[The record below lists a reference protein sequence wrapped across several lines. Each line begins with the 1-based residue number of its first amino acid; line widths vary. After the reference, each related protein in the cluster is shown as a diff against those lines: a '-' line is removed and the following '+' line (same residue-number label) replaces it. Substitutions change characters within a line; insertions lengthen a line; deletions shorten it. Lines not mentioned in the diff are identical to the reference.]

1 MCRGN
6 ARSDVKRKF
15 NIDLPLPHKG
25 VFRGIEDNSLSRL
38 CGFVSEVYFVYSNE
52 QKRARYDEN
61 FSRFSPEQVASVYIH
76 LHYLPIPFSI
86 ADKGSIVIA
95 VS

>member
-15 NIDLPLPHKG
+15 DIEIALPHKG

-38 CGFVSEVYFVYSNE
+38 CVFVSEVYFVYSNE

-61 FSRFSPEQVASVYIH
+61 FSRFSPEQVASVYP
-76 LHYLPIPFSI
+76 LALP
-86 ADKGSIVIA
+86 AYTL
-95 VS
+95 